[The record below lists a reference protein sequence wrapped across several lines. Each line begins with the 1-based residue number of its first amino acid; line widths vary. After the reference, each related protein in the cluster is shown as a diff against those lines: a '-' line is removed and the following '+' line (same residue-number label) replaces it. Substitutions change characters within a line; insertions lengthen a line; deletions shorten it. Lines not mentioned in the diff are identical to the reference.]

1 MAGDFTERIRE
12 LEQRVGDGRLTGRVS
27 FAPQKIA
34 VPQHRG
40 TWMTGPLAGVRI
52 SHWTTPGTG
61 PEFLSGPLLE
71 RGEGYIRDIARELLT
86 LGPLIPMERAMNDL
100 RSEALRRVP
109 RKTTVELGEA
119 FHHPVTVEV
128 SG

>member
-1 MAGDFTERIRE
+1 MRE
-12 LEQRVGDGRLTGRVS
+12 LEELVGDGKVVGRVT
-27 FAPQKIA
+27 FKPQKIA

-52 SHWTTPGTG
+52 QHWTTPGTG

-71 RGEGYIRDIARELLT
+71 RGEGYIREVARELLT
-86 LGPLIPMERAMNDL
+86 LGPIIPMQRAMDDL
-100 RSEALRRVP
+100 RAEALRRVP
-109 RKTTVELGEA
+109 RKTTVEPGEA
-119 FHHPVTVEV
+119 FHHPVTAEV